1 MNENSRISSV
11 IVSIFCI
18 GIIIFILFTQMEIST
33 IKLKLKDASLILI
46 FLALLLYINGYEKMF
61 LFLLL
66 IFVIF
71 YFTPNEYVNRIMSY
85 FTQKKSILKKV
96 RVVDDREPEPELDE
110 EYEQEEQYEDREQE
124 QYQDNQDNQEIDD
137 NYDNESQ
144 ANTEI
149 TIDDDIENVDIQINK
164 ISQNNNND

>member
-18 GIIIFILFTQMEIST
+18 GIIVFILFTQMEIST
-33 IKLKLKDASLILI
+33 IKLKMKDASLILI
-46 FLALLLYINGYEKMF
+46 FLALLVYINGYEK
-61 LFLLL
+61 LFLVLL
-66 IFVIF
+66 LVFVIF
-71 YFTPNEYVNRIMSY
+71 YFTPSEYMNRIMSY

-96 RVVDDREPEPELDE
+96 RVVEDKEPEPDE
-110 EYEQEEQYEDREQE
+110 EYLEQEYQEEEQE
-124 QYQDNQDNQEIDD
+124 QEEIDD
-137 NYDNESQ
+137 NYDTESQ

-149 TIDDDIENVDIQINK
+149 TIDDDIENEDIQINK

>member
-1 MNENSRISSV
+1 
-11 IVSIFCI
+11 
-18 GIIIFILFTQMEIST
+18 MEIST

-46 FLALLLYINGYEKMF
+46 FLALLVYINGYERLF

-66 IFVIF
+66 VFVII
-71 YFTPNEYVNRIMSY
+71 YFTPNDYFNKALSY

-96 RVVDDREPEPELDE
+96 RVVEEVEPDQEQE
-110 EYEQEEQYEDREQE
+110 EYQQDEYQQDEQEEQ
-124 QYQDNQDNQEIDD
+124 DD
-137 NYDNESQ
+137 NYDTESQ

-149 TIDDDIENVDIQINK
+149 TIDDDIENEDIQINK

>member
-11 IVSIFCI
+11 IVSVFCI

-46 FLALLLYINGYEKMF
+46 FIALLVYINGYEK
-61 LFLLL
+61 LFLVLL
-66 IFVIF
+66 LVFVIF
-71 YFTPNEYVNRIMSY
+71 YFTPSEYTNRIMSY

-96 RVVDDREPEPELDE
+96 RVVEEQEQEPEEELEE
-110 EYEQEEQYEDREQE
+110 EYEQEEQE
-124 QYQDNQDNQEIDD
+124 EIDD
-137 NYDNESQ
+137 NYDTESQ

-149 TIDDDIENVDIQINK
+149 TIDDDIENEDIQINK

>member
-11 IVSIFCI
+11 IVSVFCI

-46 FLALLLYINGYEKMF
+46 FIALLVYINGYEK
-61 LFLLL
+61 LFLVLL
-66 IFVIF
+66 LVFVIF
-71 YFTPNEYVNRIMSY
+71 YFTPSEYTNRIMSY

-96 RVVDDREPEPELDE
+96 RVVEEQEPEQEPDE
-110 EYEQEEQYEDREQE
+110 EYEQEEQDEDEDQE
-124 QYQDNQDNQEIDD
+124 EIDD
-137 NYDNESQ
+137 NYDTESQ

-149 TIDDDIENVDIQINK
+149 TIDDDIENEDIQINK

>member
-46 FLALLLYINGYEKMF
+46 FIALLVYINGYEK
-61 LFLLL
+61 LFLVLL
-66 IFVIF
+66 LVFVIF
-71 YFTPNEYVNRIMSY
+71 YFTPSEYTNKIVSY

-96 RVVDDREPEPELDE
+96 RVVEEQEQEPEQEPDE
-110 EYEQEEQYEDREQE
+110 EYEQEEQEEYQE
-124 QYQDNQDNQEIDD
+124 EIDD
-137 NYDNESQ
+137 NYDTESQ

-149 TIDDDIENVDIQINK
+149 TIDDDIENEDIQINK

>member
-11 IVSIFCI
+11 IVSVFCI

-46 FLALLLYINGYEKMF
+46 FLALLVYINGYEK
-61 LFLLL
+61 LFLVLL
-66 IFVIF
+66 LVFVIF
-71 YFTPNEYVNRIMSY
+71 YFTPSKYTNRIMSY

-96 RVVDDREPEPELDE
+96 RVVEDKEQEQESEQEPDE
-110 EYEQEEQYEDREQE
+110 EYEYDEQDEPEEQGE
-124 QYQDNQDNQEIDD
+124 YQDNDEV
-137 NYDNESQ
+137 DNESQ

-149 TIDDDIENVDIQINK
+149 TIDDDIENEDIQINK

>member
-11 IVSIFCI
+11 IVSVFCI

-46 FLALLLYINGYEKMF
+46 FLALLVYINGYEK
-61 LFLLL
+61 LFLVLL
-66 IFVIF
+66 LVFVIF
-71 YFTPNEYVNRIMSY
+71 YFTPTEYTNRIMSY

-96 RVVDDREPEPELDE
+96 RVVEEQEQEREQEPEQEPDE
-110 EYEQEEQYEDREQE
+110 EYEQEEQEEYQE
-124 QYQDNQDNQEIDD
+124 EIDD
-137 NYDNESQ
+137 NYDTESQ

-149 TIDDDIENVDIQINK
+149 TIDDDIENEDIQINK

>member
-11 IVSIFCI
+11 IVSVFCI

-46 FLALLLYINGYEKMF
+46 FFALLVYINGYEK
-61 LFLLL
+61 LFLVLL
-66 IFVIF
+66 LVFVIF
-71 YFTPNEYVNRIMSY
+71 YFTPNEYVNRITSY

-96 RVVDDREPEPELDE
+96 RVVEEQEQEPEPE
-110 EYEQEEQYEDREQE
+110 EYEQDDEEEYQEEEQE
-124 QYQDNQDNQEIDD
+124 QSEIND
-137 NYDNESQ
+137 NYDTESQ

-149 TIDDDIENVDIQINK
+149 TIDDDIENEDIQINK

>member
-11 IVSIFCI
+11 IVSVFCI

-46 FLALLLYINGYEKMF
+46 FLALLVYINGYEK
-61 LFLLL
+61 LFLVLL
-66 IFVIF
+66 LLFVIF
-71 YFTPNEYVNRIMSY
+71 YFTPSEYTNKIVSY

-96 RVVDDREPEPELDE
+96 RVVEEQEPEQEPDE
-110 EYEQEEQYEDREQE
+110 EYEQEEQDEDQE
-124 QYQDNQDNQEIDD
+124 EIDD
-137 NYDNESQ
+137 NYDTESQ

-149 TIDDDIENVDIQINK
+149 TIDDDIENEDIQINK

>member
-11 IVSIFCI
+11 IVSVFCI

-46 FLALLLYINGYEKMF
+46 FIALLVYINGYEK
-61 LFLLL
+61 LFLVLL
-66 IFVIF
+66 LVFVIF
-71 YFTPNEYVNRIMSY
+71 YFTPSEYMNRVMSY

-96 RVVDDREPEPELDE
+96 RVVEEQEQEPDE
-110 EYEQEEQYEDREQE
+110 EYEQEEQEKEQE
-124 QYQDNQDNQEIDD
+124 EDQEQDEIDD
-137 NYDNESQ
+137 NYDTESQ

-149 TIDDDIENVDIQINK
+149 TIDDDIENEDIQINK

>member
-11 IVSIFCI
+11 IVSVFCI

-46 FLALLLYINGYEKMF
+46 FIALLVYINGYEK
-61 LFLLL
+61 LFLVLL
-66 IFVIF
+66 LVFVIF
-71 YFTPNEYVNRIMSY
+71 YFTPSEYMNRIMSY

-96 RVVDDREPEPELDE
+96 RVVEEQEQEPDE
-110 EYEQEEQYEDREQE
+110 EYEQEEQEKEEDQEQE
-124 QYQDNQDNQEIDD
+124 QDEIDD
-137 NYDNESQ
+137 NYDTESQ

-149 TIDDDIENVDIQINK
+149 TIDDDIENEDIQINK

>member
-11 IVSIFCI
+11 IVSVFCI

-46 FLALLLYINGYEKMF
+46 FLALLVYINGYEK
-61 LFLLL
+61 LFLVLL
-66 IFVIF
+66 LVFVIF
-71 YFTPNEYVNRIMSY
+71 YFTPSEYTNRIMSY

-96 RVVDDREPEPELDE
+96 RVVEEQEQEQEPEEEPEE
-110 EYEQEEQYEDREQE
+110 EYEQEEQE
-124 QYQDNQDNQEIDD
+124 EIDD

-149 TIDDDIENVDIQINK
+149 TIDDDIENEDIQINK

>member
-46 FLALLLYINGYEKMF
+46 FIALLVYINGYEK
-61 LFLLL
+61 LFLVLL
-66 IFVIF
+66 FVFVIF
-71 YFTPNEYVNRIMSY
+71 YFTPSEYTNKIVSY

-96 RVVDDREPEPELDE
+96 RVVEDKDQEPEQEPDE
-110 EYEQEEQYEDREQE
+110 EYEQEEQEE
-124 QYQDNQDNQEIDD
+124 YQDNDEI
-137 NYDNESQ
+137 DNESQ

-149 TIDDDIENVDIQINK
+149 TIDDDIENEDIQINK

>member
-11 IVSIFCI
+11 IVSVFCI

-46 FLALLLYINGYEKMF
+46 FLALLVYINGYEK
-61 LFLLL
+61 LFLVLL
-66 IFVIF
+66 LVFVIF
-71 YFTPNEYVNRIMSY
+71 YFTPSEYTNRIMSY

-96 RVVDDREPEPELDE
+96 RVVEEQEQEPEQEPDE
-110 EYEQEEQYEDREQE
+110 EYEQEEQDEDQE
-124 QYQDNQDNQEIDD
+124 EIDD
-137 NYDNESQ
+137 NYDTESQ

-149 TIDDDIENVDIQINK
+149 TIDDDIENEDIQINK

>member
-1 MNENSRISSV
+1 MNENTRISSV
-11 IVSIFCI
+11 IVSVFCI

-46 FLALLLYINGYEKMF
+46 FIALLVYINGYEKLF
-61 LFLLL
+61 LVLLL

-71 YFTPNEYVNRIMSY
+71 YFTPSEYMNRIISY

-96 RVVDDREPEPELDE
+96 RVVEEQEQEPDE
-110 EYEQEEQYEDREQE
+110 EYEQEEQEKEEDQEQE
-124 QYQDNQDNQEIDD
+124 QDEIDD
-137 NYDNESQ
+137 NYDTESQ

-149 TIDDDIENVDIQINK
+149 TIDDDIENEDIQINK

>member
-33 IKLKLKDASLILI
+33 IKLKLKDASLMLI
-46 FLALLLYINGYEKMF
+46 FLALLVYINGYEK
-61 LFLLL
+61 LFLVLL
-66 IFVIF
+66 LVFVIF
-71 YFTPNEYVNRIMSY
+71 YFTPSEYINRLTSY

-96 RVVDDREPEPELDE
+96 RVIEDKELEQEPDE
-110 EYEQEEQYEDREQE
+110 EYEQDEQYEDRDEYNE
-124 QYQDNQDNQEIDD
+124 EIDD

-149 TIDDDIENVDIQINK
+149 TIDDDIENIDIQINK
-164 ISQNNNND
+164 ISQNNNMN

>member
-46 FLALLLYINGYEKMF
+46 FLALLVYINGYEK
-61 LFLLL
+61 LFLVLL
-66 IFVIF
+66 FVFVIF
-71 YFTPNEYVNRIMSY
+71 YFTPSHYVNRITSY

-96 RVVDDREPEPELDE
+96 RVVEEQEQEPEPEEYEHDVQE
-110 EYEQEEQYEDREQE
+110 EYQEEDQE
-124 QYQDNQDNQEIDD
+124 EIDD
-137 NYDNESQ
+137 NYDTESQ

-149 TIDDDIENVDIQINK
+149 TIDDDIENEDIQINK

>member
-11 IVSIFCI
+11 IVSVFCI

-46 FLALLLYINGYEKMF
+46 FLALLVYINGYEK
-61 LFLLL
+61 LFLVLL
-66 IFVIF
+66 LLFVIF
-71 YFTPNEYVNRIMSY
+71 YFTPSEYTNRIMSY

-96 RVVDDREPEPELDE
+96 RVVEEQEQEPEQEPDE
-110 EYEQEEQYEDREQE
+110 EYEQEEQDEDQE
-124 QYQDNQDNQEIDD
+124 EIDD
-137 NYDNESQ
+137 NYDTESQ

-149 TIDDDIENVDIQINK
+149 TIDDDIENEDIQINK

>member
-33 IKLKLKDASLILI
+33 IKLKLKDASLMLI
-46 FLALLLYINGYEKMF
+46 FLALLVYINGYEK
-61 LFLLL
+61 LFLVLL
-66 IFVIF
+66 LVFVIF
-71 YFTPNEYVNRIMSY
+71 YFTPSEYVNRIMSY

-96 RVVDDREPEPELDE
+96 RVIEDKELEQEPE
-110 EYEQEEQYEDREQE
+110 EYEQNDEEE
-124 QYQDNQDNQEIDD
+124 YQDEYQDET
-137 NYDNESQ
+137 DNESQ

-149 TIDDDIENVDIQINK
+149 TIDDDIENEDIQINK

>member
-18 GIIIFILFTQMEIST
+18 GIIVFILFTQMEIST

-46 FLALLLYINGYEKMF
+46 FLALLVYINGYER

-66 IFVIF
+66 LLVFVII
-71 YFTPNEYVNRIMSY
+71 YFTPNDYFNKVLSY

-96 RVVDDREPEPELDE
+96 RVVEEVEPEQEQE
-110 EYEQEEQYEDREQE
+110 EYQQDEYQQDEYQQDEQEEQ
-124 QYQDNQDNQEIDD
+124 DD
-137 NYDNESQ
+137 NYDTESQ

-149 TIDDDIENVDIQINK
+149 TIDDDIENEDIQINK

>member
-11 IVSIFCI
+11 IVSVFCI

-46 FLALLLYINGYEKMF
+46 FIALLVYINGYEK
-61 LFLLL
+61 LFLVLL
-66 IFVIF
+66 FVFVIF
-71 YFTPNEYVNRIMSY
+71 YFTPREYTNKIVSY

-96 RVVDDREPEPELDE
+96 RVVEDKDQEPEQEPDE
-110 EYEQEEQYEDREQE
+110 EYEQEEQEE
-124 QYQDNQDNQEIDD
+124 YQDNDEI
-137 NYDNESQ
+137 DNESQ

-149 TIDDDIENVDIQINK
+149 TIDDDIENEDIQINK

>member
-11 IVSIFCI
+11 IVSVFCI

-46 FLALLLYINGYEKMF
+46 FIALLVYINGYEK
-61 LFLLL
+61 LFLVLL
-66 IFVIF
+66 LVFVIF
-71 YFTPNEYVNRIMSY
+71 YFTPSEYTNRIMSY

-96 RVVDDREPEPELDE
+96 RVVEEQEQEKEPEQEPDE
-110 EYEQEEQYEDREQE
+110 EYEQEEQEEDQE
-124 QYQDNQDNQEIDD
+124 EIDD
-137 NYDNESQ
+137 NYDTESQ

-149 TIDDDIENVDIQINK
+149 TIDDDIENEDIQINK

>member
-11 IVSIFCI
+11 IVSVFCI

-46 FLALLLYINGYEKMF
+46 FLALLVYINGYEK
-61 LFLLL
+61 LFLALL
-66 IFVIF
+66 LVFVIF
-71 YFTPNEYVNRIMSY
+71 YFTPSEYTNRIMSY

-96 RVVDDREPEPELDE
+96 RVVEEQEQEPEQEPDE
-110 EYEQEEQYEDREQE
+110 EFEQEEQEE
-124 QYQDNQDNQEIDD
+124 YQDNDEIDT
-137 NYDNESQ
+137 ESQ

-149 TIDDDIENVDIQINK
+149 TIDDDIENEDIQINK

>member
-11 IVSIFCI
+11 IVSVFCI

-46 FLALLLYINGYEKMF
+46 FIALLVYINGYEK
-61 LFLLL
+61 LFLVLL
-66 IFVIF
+66 LVFVIF
-71 YFTPNEYVNRIMSY
+71 YFTPSEYTNRIMSY

-96 RVVDDREPEPELDE
+96 RVVEEQEPEQDPEE
-110 EYEQEEQYEDREQE
+110 EYEQEEQEEDQE
-124 QYQDNQDNQEIDD
+124 EIDD
-137 NYDNESQ
+137 NYDTESQ

-149 TIDDDIENVDIQINK
+149 TIDDDIENEDIQINK

>member
-46 FLALLLYINGYEKMF
+46 FIALLVYINGYEK
-61 LFLLL
+61 LFLVLL
-66 IFVIF
+66 FVFVIF
-71 YFTPNEYVNRIMSY
+71 YFTPSEYTNKIVSY

-96 RVVDDREPEPELDE
+96 RVVEDKEPEQEQEPDE
-110 EYEQEEQYEDREQE
+110 EYEQEEQEE
-124 QYQDNQDNQEIDD
+124 YQDNDEI
-137 NYDNESQ
+137 DNESQ

-149 TIDDDIENVDIQINK
+149 TIDDDIENEDIQINK

>member
-46 FLALLLYINGYEKMF
+46 FIALLVYINGYEK
-61 LFLLL
+61 LFLVLL
-66 IFVIF
+66 FVFVIF
-71 YFTPNEYVNRIMSY
+71 YFTPSEYTNKIMSY
-85 FTQKKSILKKV
+85 FIQKKSILKKV
-96 RVVDDREPEPELDE
+96 RVVEDKESEQEPDE
-110 EYEQEEQYEDREQE
+110 EYEQDDEEEYQEEEQE
-124 QYQDNQDNQEIDD
+124 QSEIDD
-137 NYDNESQ
+137 NYDTESQ

-149 TIDDDIENVDIQINK
+149 TIDDDIENEDIQINK

>member
-46 FLALLLYINGYEKMF
+46 FLALLVYINGYEK
-61 LFLLL
+61 LFLVLL
-66 IFVIF
+66 LLFVIF
-71 YFTPNEYVNRIMSY
+71 YFTPSEYTNRIMSY

-96 RVVDDREPEPELDE
+96 RVVEEKEQEPEQDE
-110 EYEQEEQYEDREQE
+110 EYEQEEQYEELE
-124 QYQDNQDNQEIDD
+124 SEETEIDD
-137 NYDNESQ
+137 NYDTESQ

-149 TIDDDIENVDIQINK
+149 TIDDDIENEDIQINK

>member
-46 FLALLLYINGYEKMF
+46 FFALLVYINGYEK
-61 LFLLL
+61 LFLVLL
-66 IFVIF
+66 LVFVIF
-71 YFTPNEYVNRIMSY
+71 YFTPSEYVNRIMSY

-96 RVVDDREPEPELDE
+96 RVVEDKELEQEPE
-110 EYEQEEQYEDREQE
+110 EYEQNDEEE
-124 QYQDNQDNQEIDD
+124 YQDEYQDET
-137 NYDNESQ
+137 DNESQ

-149 TIDDDIENVDIQINK
+149 TIDDDIENEDIQINK

>member
-11 IVSIFCI
+11 IVSVFCI

-46 FLALLLYINGYEKMF
+46 FFALLVYINGYEK
-61 LFLLL
+61 LFLALL
-66 IFVIF
+66 FVFVIF
-71 YFTPNEYVNRIMSY
+71 YFTPSHYVNRITSY

-96 RVVDDREPEPELDE
+96 RVVEDKEQEPDE
-110 EYEQEEQYEDREQE
+110 EYQEQDDEEEYQEEDQE
-124 QYQDNQDNQEIDD
+124 EIDD

-149 TIDDDIENVDIQINK
+149 TIDDDIENIDIQINK

>member
-11 IVSIFCI
+11 IVSVFCI

-33 IKLKLKDASLILI
+33 IKLKLKDVSLILI
-46 FLALLLYINGYEKMF
+46 FLALLVYINGYEK
-61 LFLLL
+61 LFLVLL
-66 IFVIF
+66 LVFVIF
-71 YFTPNEYVNRIMSY
+71 YFTPSEYVNRIMSY

-96 RVVDDREPEPELDE
+96 RVVEDRELESEPE
-110 EYEQEEQYEDREQE
+110 EQEEQEEDQE
-124 QYQDNQDNQEIDD
+124 DQEEIDD
-137 NYDNESQ
+137 NYDTESQ

-149 TIDDDIENVDIQINK
+149 TIDDDIENIDIQINK

>member
-11 IVSIFCI
+11 IVSVFCI

-46 FLALLLYINGYEKMF
+46 FIALLVYINGYEK
-61 LFLLL
+61 LFLVLL
-66 IFVIF
+66 LVFVIF
-71 YFTPNEYVNRIMSY
+71 YFTPSEYMNRLMSY

-96 RVVDDREPEPELDE
+96 RVVEEQEQEPDE
-110 EYEQEEQYEDREQE
+110 EYEQEEQEQD
-124 QYQDNQDNQEIDD
+124 QDEIDD
-137 NYDNESQ
+137 NYDTESQ

-149 TIDDDIENVDIQINK
+149 TIDDDIENEDIQINK

>member
-33 IKLKLKDASLILI
+33 IKLKLKDASLMLI
-46 FLALLLYINGYEKMF
+46 FLALLVYINGYEK
-61 LFLLL
+61 LFLVLL
-66 IFVIF
+66 LVFVIF
-71 YFTPNEYVNRIMSY
+71 YFTPSEYVNRIMSY

-96 RVVDDREPEPELDE
+96 RVIEDKELEQEPE
-110 EYEQEEQYEDREQE
+110 EYEQNDEEE
-124 QYQDNQDNQEIDD
+124 YQDEYQEET
-137 NYDNESQ
+137 DNESQ

-149 TIDDDIENVDIQINK
+149 TIDDDIENEDIQINK

>member
-46 FLALLLYINGYEKMF
+46 FLALLVYINGYEK
-61 LFLLL
+61 LFLVLL
-66 IFVIF
+66 LVFVIF
-71 YFTPNEYVNRIMSY
+71 YFTPSEYTNRIMSY

-96 RVVDDREPEPELDE
+96 RVVEDKEPEQEPDE
-110 EYEQEEQYEDREQE
+110 EYEQEEQEE
-124 QYQDNQDNQEIDD
+124 YQDNDEI
-137 NYDNESQ
+137 DNESQ

-149 TIDDDIENVDIQINK
+149 TIDDDIENEDIQINK

>member
-11 IVSIFCI
+11 IVSVFCI

-46 FLALLLYINGYEKMF
+46 FLARLVYINGYEKMF
-61 LFLLL
+61 LVLLL
-66 IFVIF
+66 VFVIF
-71 YFTPNEYVNRIMSY
+71 YFTPSHYVNRIMSY

-96 RVVDDREPEPELDE
+96 RVVEDRELEPEPDE
-110 EYEQEEQYEDREQE
+110 EYLEQEEQEEDQE
-124 QYQDNQDNQEIDD
+124 EIDD
-137 NYDNESQ
+137 NYDTESQ

-149 TIDDDIENVDIQINK
+149 TIDDDIENEDIQINK

>member
-11 IVSIFCI
+11 IVSVFCI

-46 FLALLLYINGYEKMF
+46 FLALLVYINGYEK
-61 LFLLL
+61 LFLVLL
-66 IFVIF
+66 LVFVIF
-71 YFTPNEYVNRIMSY
+71 YFTPSEYTNRIMSY

-96 RVVDDREPEPELDE
+96 RVVEEQEQEQEPEPEE
-110 EYEQEEQYEDREQE
+110 EYEQEEQE
-124 QYQDNQDNQEIDD
+124 EIDD
-137 NYDNESQ
+137 NYDTESQ

-149 TIDDDIENVDIQINK
+149 TIDDDIENEDIQINK

>member
-1 MNENSRISSV
+1 
-11 IVSIFCI
+11 
-18 GIIIFILFTQMEIST
+18 MEIST

-46 FLALLLYINGYEKMF
+46 FIALLVYINGYEK
-61 LFLLL
+61 LFLVLL
-66 IFVIF
+66 LVFVIF
-71 YFTPNEYVNRIMSY
+71 YFTPSEYTNRIMSY

-96 RVVDDREPEPELDE
+96 RVVEEQEQEPEEELEE
-110 EYEQEEQYEDREQE
+110 EYEQEEQE
-124 QYQDNQDNQEIDD
+124 EIDD

-149 TIDDDIENVDIQINK
+149 TIDDDIENEDIQINK